1 LIALQRL
8 ANVAKRLKEQAR
20 GTPSGRSR
28 NAPAQVQ
35 QTKATF
41 NITAWLTSPVWIPGT
56 AACGASV
63 AERAHDPQGVILFW
77 RRKQSVPKTS
87 LKPRRIQRIF

>member
-1 LIALQRL
+1 VLIALQRL
-8 ANVAKRLKEQAR
+8 ASEAKRLKEQAR

-41 NITAWLTSPVWIPGT
+41 NTTAWLTSSGMNPWNSRLRRFGCGT
-56 AACGASV
+56 RS
-63 AERAHDPQGVILFW
+63 
-77 RRKQSVPKTS
+77 
-87 LKPRRIQRIF
+87 